1 MNLEET
7 EEKTPEWLIS
17 GYIPKRKITVLAGDG
32 GAGNGGA
39 GATGQSNA
47 IMGKNGTRGGGGGGG
62 GAGWTFR
69 SSEYKP
75 SGIGGKGGDG
85 YVAIYARG
93 IS

>member
-1 MNLEET
+1 
-7 EEKTPEWLIS
+7 
-17 GYIPKRKITVLAGDG
+17 
-32 GAGNGGA
+32 
-39 GATGQSNA
+39 
-47 IMGKNGTRGGGGGGG
+47 MGKNGTRGGGGGGG